1 LDVGRIALMSVVR
14 IHRFIIRSMMPYQ
27 KLTAWQAAHEL
38 ALAIYRVTD
47 RFPKHELYGLTSQI
61 RRAAFSVAANIA
73 EGVAKRGN
81 GEFRRFLD
89 MSIGSLSEISYAT
102 LLAKDLGLLDAEQAK
117 EIESRREHASKLT
130 WGLYKSVS
138 RNATKRS
145 AAA

>member
-1 LDVGRIALMSVVR
+1 
-14 IHRFIIRSMMPYQ
+14 MMPYQ

-38 ALAIYRVTD
+38 VLVIYRATEG
-47 RFPKHELYGLTSQI
+47 FPKHELYGLTSQL

-89 MSIGSLSEISYAT
+89 MSIGSLSEISYGT
-102 LLAKDLGLLDAEQAK
+102 LLAKDLGLLLPEQAS
-117 EIESRREHASKLT
+117 EIESRREHASKLI
-130 WGLYKSVS
+130 WGLYKSVL